1 MKKLSSFL
9 LALLIASN
17 AFLCSCGKAPAASS
31 ETTSETATATTTE
44 ETTTTAETT
53 EETTTVSPFVTYG
66 NPKDSSPYQKI
77 ELDGNKATTFVSK
90 DYCYIESKKYVV
102 FMDKDIKLP
111 GDFAVNLDA
120 IVDEIENQL
129 GIKYNPEDFP
139 YNNVPS
145 IAASYY
151 EPKDESGNGPNPW
164 EGWDIGDKI
173 PIFLVTDRKDTARIS
188 VADSTYVVIC
198 SYELFSNELWN
209 SVPTYKKNPKRRN
222 KYVDYSEIAHEVTH
236 LITLRNCDLTNILTE
251 GIAEY
256 MGYSVISALA
266 SKYPAM
272 ATVKKKN
279 NWDLDLV
286 HKKIT
291 AKNAE
296 KVFIADFHTLKASQ
310 RGPEYAY
317 GYALWK
323 YLYSKHGKG
332 CFNKFHN
339 ELKAQNITYN
349 AASYDKATVTEYAA
363 VLKKLYGKDL
373 FTKFGKWCVKKK
385 LLQQ

>member
-1 MKKLSSFL
+1 MKKTSSLL
-9 LALLIASN
+9 LALLITATVL
-17 AFLCSCGKAPAASS
+17 LCSCEKAPANSS
-31 ETTSETATATTTE
+31 ETTAAPTAATTE
-44 ETTTTAETT
+44 ETTTTQETT

-66 NPKDSSPYQKI
+66 NPKDSSSYEKI
-77 ELDGNKATTFVSK
+77 ELDGKKASTFISK
-90 DYCYIESKKYVV
+90 DFCYLESKKYVV

-129 GIKYNPEDFP
+129 GIKYNPADFP
-139 YNNVPS
+139 YDTVAN
-145 IAASYY
+145 IATNYY

-173 PIFLVTDRKDTARIS
+173 PIFLVTDRKDKALIS
-188 VADSTYVVIC
+188 YADSSYVVIC
-198 SYELFSNELWN
+198 MYELFSNELWN
-209 SVPTYKKNPKRRN
+209 SVPSYKKNSWRRR

-236 LITLRNCDLTNILTE
+236 LITLRNCDLTNILCE
-251 GIAEY
+251 GIADY

-266 SKYPAM
+266 SKYPSL

-296 KVFIADFHTLKASQ
+296 KVFIDDFHSLKASQ

-317 GYALWK
+317 GFALWK

-332 CFNKFHN
+332 CFYKFYS
-339 ELKAQNITYN
+339 ELKAGNITYN
-349 AASYDKATVTEYAA
+349 AATYDKNTVKEYAG

-385 LLQQ
+385 LLQH

>member
-1 MKKLSSFL
+1 MT
-9 LALLIASN
+9 AE
-17 AFLCSCGKAPAASS
+17 PTTAAST
-31 ETTSETATATTTE
+31 EATTT
-44 ETTTTAETT
+44 TSETT

-66 NPKDSSPYQKI
+66 NPKDSSPYEKI
-77 ELDGNKATTFVSK
+77 ELDGKKASTFVST
-90 DYCYIESKKYVV
+90 DYCYLESKKYVV

-139 YNNVPS
+139 YDTVS
-145 IAASYY
+145 SVMTGYY

-173 PIFLVTDRKDTARIS
+173 PIFLVTDRKDKALIS
-188 VADSTYVVIC
+188 HADSTYVVIC
-198 SYELFSNELWN
+198 SYELFSDELWN
-209 SVPTYKKNPKRRN
+209 SVPSYKKNAWRRS
-222 KYVDYSEIAHEVTH
+222 KYVDYSTFAHEVTH

-251 GIAEY
+251 GIADH
-256 MGYSVISALA
+256 MAYSVISALA
-266 SKYPAM
+266 SKYPSL

-286 HKKIT
+286 RKKVT
-291 AKNAE
+291 SKNAE
-296 KVFIADFHTLKASQ
+296 KIFIDDFHSLKMSQ

-317 GYALWK
+317 GTAFWR
-323 YLYSKHGKG
+323 YLYKKHGKG
-332 CFNKFHN
+332 CFYKFYQ
-339 ELKAQNITYN
+339 ELKANNITYN
-349 AASYDKATVTEYAA
+349 AATYDKSTVKEYAEI
-363 VLKKLYGKDL
+363 LKKLYGKDL
-373 FTKFGKWCVKKK
+373 FTKFGKWCVKNK